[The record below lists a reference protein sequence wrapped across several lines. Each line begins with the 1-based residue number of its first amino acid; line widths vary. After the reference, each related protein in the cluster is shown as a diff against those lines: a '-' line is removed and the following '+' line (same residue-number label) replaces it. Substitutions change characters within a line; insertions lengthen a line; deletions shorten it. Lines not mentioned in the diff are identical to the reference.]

1 MTRTDTRTATQHQ
14 AEELVFAIA
23 SVDGSTRVGR
33 TRPDL
38 EMAAVLSEYYAL
50 AADSLRSSQGRIVKV
65 IGDGIL
71 VVFPVSQAREAVTA
85 LRRLQTSATALWS
98 EVDPGCRAQVRVGVG
113 TLATGPFGPPGDE
126 RFDVYGNAL
135 NQLFKASAAEFFIT
149 PELAAILK

>member
-14 AEELVFAIA
+14 TEELVFAIA
-23 SVDGSTRVGR
+23 SIDGSTRVGR

-38 EMAAVLSEYYAL
+38 EMASVLSEYYAL
-50 AADSLRSSQGRIVKV
+50 AAESLTSSQGRIIKV

-71 VVFPVSQAREAVTA
+71 VVFPVSRAREAVAA
-85 LRRLQTSATALWS
+85 LRGFQSSATALWS
-98 EVDPGCRAQVRVGVG
+98 ELDPGCRAQVKVGVG
-113 TLATGPFGPPGDE
+113 KVATGPFGPPGDE

-135 NQLFKASAAEFFIT
+135 NQLFKAPAAEFFVT